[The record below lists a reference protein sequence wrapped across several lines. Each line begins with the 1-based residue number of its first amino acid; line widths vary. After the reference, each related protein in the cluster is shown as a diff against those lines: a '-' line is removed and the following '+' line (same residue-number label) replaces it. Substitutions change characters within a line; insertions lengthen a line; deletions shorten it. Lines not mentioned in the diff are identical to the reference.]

1 MRKGFIP
8 GLAVIA
14 AAAFSAPAEGAE
26 QQSYSGI
33 PLVQYCN
40 VAPDLSVKRTD
51 SVGNWVKICSIWLA
65 ANGGRAGGAQPFGRW
80 PSGLGVDRR
89 GPNPG
94 GPNLGGPSAPGGNSG
109 GN

>member
-14 AAAFSAPAEGAE
+14 AAAFSAPADGAE

-51 SVGNWVKICSIWLA
+51 SVDNWVKICSIWLA
-65 ANGGRAGGAQPFGRW
+65 ATGGRAGGAQPFGRW
-80 PSGLGVDRR
+80 PGGLGVDRR
-89 GPNPG
+89 GPNPSTA
-94 GPNLGGPSAPGGNSG
+94 PAPTPAPGGN
-109 GN
+109 